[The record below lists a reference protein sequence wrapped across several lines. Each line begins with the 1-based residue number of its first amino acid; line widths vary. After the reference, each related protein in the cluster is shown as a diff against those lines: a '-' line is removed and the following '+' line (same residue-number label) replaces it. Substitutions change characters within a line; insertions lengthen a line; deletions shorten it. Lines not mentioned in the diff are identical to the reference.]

1 MTAND
6 IRKLRIRAGLT
17 QPDMAAL
24 VGVPLGTYQNW
35 EQGIRS
41 PRGNNKQAIERVAR
55 NAERRTRREKGADAT

>member
-1 MTAND
+1 
-6 IRKLRIRAGLT
+6 
-17 QPDMAAL
+17 MAAL